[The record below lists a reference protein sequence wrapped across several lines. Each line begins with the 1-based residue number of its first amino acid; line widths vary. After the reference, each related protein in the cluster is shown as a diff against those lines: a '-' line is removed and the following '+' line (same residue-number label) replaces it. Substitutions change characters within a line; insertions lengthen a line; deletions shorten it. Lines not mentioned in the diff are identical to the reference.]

1 MRALLQKTIIGEWFD
16 DYVYSSN
23 QPLLDLG
30 VQVIPFDESKSK
42 GIFRSNKFNAFT
54 DIVIG
59 SVESCVMFFEACGI
73 ETPKYIGY
81 PDELKKFLYRDVKT
95 CKVKDLDDDKF
106 PYFIKPMDDV
116 KLFTG
121 TTVANKNQLRLFK
134 EQHIIRTPGL
144 KDMHP
149 INPDAMLYVTDAINI
164 QSEFRCF
171 VHKGKLK
178 GIQYYAGDFTKFPD
192 AMEISKMINAY
203 KSANVSYTLDVGVVY
218 TKGGS
223 TVTALIEVND
233 MWAIAGYG
241 FDPKQYVRMTID
253 RFQEI
258 ARNAKR
264 IELNHNPWPKIT
276 D

>member
-1 MRALLQKTIIGEWFD
+1 MRAFLQKTIMGEWFD
-16 DYVYSSN
+16 DYVYCSK

-30 VQVIPFDESKSK
+30 VEVVPFDESRMNLFKSLRFD
-42 GIFRSNKFNAFT
+42 IFK
-54 DIVIG
+54 DLVIG
-59 SVESCVMFFEACGI
+59 SVESCISFFEICGI

-81 PDELKKFLYRDVKT
+81 PDELKKFLHRDVRT
-95 CKVKDLDDDKF
+95 CKVKDLDDKF
-106 PYFIKPMDDV
+106 PYFIKPMNDV

-121 TTVANKNQLRLFK
+121 TTVANKNQLKLFK
-134 EQHIIRTPGL
+134 EQHSIKTPGV

-149 INPDAMLYVTDAINI
+149 INPETMLYVTDAIDI

-178 GIQYYAGDFTKFPD
+178 GIQYYAGDFTQFPD
-192 AMEISKMINAY
+192 VMEINKMINEY

-223 TVTALIEVND
+223 EVTALIEVND
-233 MWAIAGYG
+233 MWAVASYG
-241 FDPKQYVRMTID
+241 FDAKQYVRMTID

-258 ARNAKR
+258 ARTARK
-264 IELNHNPWPKIT
+264 IESDPYPWPKIT
-276 D
+276 K